1 MAKIGYARVS
11 SKSQDYQG
19 QMAALK
25 AAGCEKIYSEKVS
38 GKNTKDRREFNK
50 LMKAL
55 LPGDTVYVAKLDRLA
70 RSSRD
75 LANILH
81 DLDEGGCGFV
91 SLGES
96 WCDTSTPVGRLL
108 VTVLS
113 GRRV

>member
-38 GKNTKDRREFNK
+38 GKDTKDRREFNK

-81 DLDEGGCGFV
+81 DLDEGRLWLRQPRRELVRHLDPG
-91 SLGES
+91 
-96 WCDTSTPVGRLL
+96 WPVAGH
-108 VTVLS
+108 
-113 GRRV
+113 GPERRQ